1 MILASASGL
10 GRQYT
15 GDPIFTDL
23 AFEIRAGERIGL
35 VGPNGAGKT
44 TLMRLLAGIDQPDMG
59 RLNIR
64 QGIRVSLL
72 KQQPDF
78 DPKKTLFEVARS
90 GLASLLE
97 LQDELE
103 EAARE
108 MAEADDDA
116 DRDRASRRFAD
127 LQDQLEH
134 QDAYAI
140 EHRVEEIVSGLGFK
154 TEEFHRP
161 AGTFSGG
168 QQSRL
173 MLARLLLESPDLM
186 LLDEPTNHL
195 DVATV
200 SWLEAYLS
208 RQPTGMVIVSHDR
221 YFLDATVTK
230 IWELFQGR
238 VDAYPGNYSQYWK
251 LREERAKVLERRAE
265 KQAEQA
271 AHLQKFIDKFSAG
284 TRATQA
290 KDKAKKLERVMSEDI
305 ELMRNI
311 SGPPM
316 GFDEVVRSG
325 DVVIEAKDL
334 SKSYDKP
341 LFNRLNL
348 TVQRGQCV
356 AIMGPNGAGKST
368 LIKTLIGRVKP
379 DEGEVKLGHK
389 VTVGYYDQ
397 GLESLPADTPVLR
410 AVWPDD
416 DPSWVM
422 QDVRDLL
429 GKFGLS
435 GDLALQTVGKLSGGE
450 KGKAALA
457 RLAATGANLLVMDE
471 PTNHLDIW
479 SCDALE
485 RTIRE
490 FEGTVLVV
498 SHDRYFLNQVADRL
512 IVVDG
517 GRARVVEGDYEVY
530 RRMLDQE
537 AEALAAK
544 QRAADDRNGSAK
556 GGGSSSATRSADA
569 SPKGK
574 KKKKYPYRKAAD
586 IEREIA
592 EVEAEMGELEHALG
606 LSETWKDADR
616 ARAAQERYDDLAE
629 SIKALYE
636 HWEEAL
642 EYNG

>member
-1 MILASASGL
+1 MILVSGTGL

-15 GDPIFTDL
+15 GDPLFTDL

-44 TLMRLLAGIDQPDMG
+44 TLMRVLAGIDAPDLG
-59 RLNIR
+59 RLHVR
-64 QGIRVSLL
+64 PEVRVSLL
-72 KQQPDF
+72 RQQPDF
-78 DPKKTLFEVARS
+78 DPSQTLFEVARS

-108 MAEADDDA
+108 MAEAEDDR
-116 DRDRASRRFAD
+116 DRDRASRRFTD
-127 LQDQLEH
+127 IQDRLEH

-140 EHRVEEIVSGLGFK
+140 EHRVEEILQGLGFK
-154 TEEFHRP
+154 AEEFERP
-161 AGTFSGG
+161 SGTFSGG

-200 SWLEAYLS
+200 SWLEGYLA
-208 RQPTGMVIVSHDR
+208 RQPTAMVIVSHDR
-221 YFLDATVTK
+221 YFLDATVTA
-230 IWELFQGR
+230 IWELFAGH
-238 VDAYPGNYSQYWK
+238 VEAYPGNYSQYWK
-251 LREERAKVLERRAE
+251 LREERAKLLERRAE
-265 KQAEQA
+265 KQADEA

-305 ELMRNI
+305 ELMRDI
-311 SGPPM
+311 GGPPM
-316 GFDEVVRSG
+316 GFSEVARSG

-334 SKSYDKP
+334 AKSYDTT
-341 LFNRLNL
+341 LFRKLNL
-348 TVQRGQCV
+348 TVLRGQCV
-356 AIMGPNGAGKST
+356 GIIGPNGAGKST
-368 LIKTLIGRVKP
+368 LVKALIGRIKA

-397 GLESLPADTPVLR
+397 GLGSLPAETTVLR
-410 AVWPDD
+410 AVWPED
-416 DPSWVM
+416 DPKWV
-422 QDVRDLL
+422 QSDVRGLL
-429 GKFGLS
+429 GRFGLS
-435 GDLALQTVGKLSGGE
+435 GDLALQAVGRLSGGE

-485 RTIRE
+485 RSVRE

-498 SHDRYFLNQVADRL
+498 SHDRYFLNQVADRI
-512 IVVDG
+512 IVVDK
-517 GRARVVEGDYEVY
+517 GRARVIEGDYEVY
-530 RRMLDQE
+530 KRIAAQE
-537 AEALAAK
+537 GEAAK
-544 QRAADDRNGSAK
+544 GRDDDSG
-556 GGGSSSATRSADA
+556 RSPSKTTTPSNA
-569 SPKGK
+569 STVSK
-574 KKKKYPYRKAAD
+574 KKRRYPFRKPAD
-586 IEREIA
+586 LEREIA
-592 EVEAEMGELEHALG
+592 RAEAELAELSESLG
-606 LSETWKDADR
+606 LPETWKDANR
-616 ARAAQERYDDLAE
+616 ARRSQDRYDELAD
-629 SIKALYE
+629 SVKALYE

-642 EYNG
+642 EFNN

>member
-1 MILASASGL
+1 MILASATGL

-44 TLMRLLAGIDQPDMG
+44 TLMRLLAGIDEPDMG
-59 RLNIR
+59 RLTIR
-64 QGIRVSLL
+64 PGVRVSLL
-72 KQQPDF
+72 RQQPDF
-78 DPKKTLFEVARS
+78 EPGQTLFEVARS

-108 MAEADDDA
+108 MAEAEDDD
-116 DRDRASRRFAD
+116 DRDRASRRYAD
-127 LQDQLEH
+127 LQDRLEH

-140 EHRVEEIVSGLGFK
+140 EHRVEEVVTGLGFK
-154 TEEFHRP
+154 PGEFHRP
-161 AGTFSGG
+161 SGTFSGG

-200 SWLEAYLS
+200 TWLEGYLS

-230 IWELFQGR
+230 IWELFQGH
-238 VDAYPGNYSQYWK
+238 VASYPGNYSQYWK
-251 LREERAKVLERRAE
+251 LREERAKVLERKAE
-265 KQAEQA
+265 KQQEQA

-290 KDKAKKLERVMSEDI
+290 KDKAKKLEKLMSEDI
-305 ELMRNI
+305 ELMRDI

-316 GFDEVVRSG
+316 GFEEVRRSG
-325 DVVIEAKDL
+325 DIVVEAKDL
-334 SKSYDKP
+334 SKSYDTP
-341 LFNRLNL
+341 LFTRLNL
-348 TVQRGQCV
+348 QVQRGQCV
-356 AIMGPNGAGKST
+356 GIMGPNGAGKST

-397 GLESLPADTPVLR
+397 GLESLPADTPVLK

-416 DPSWVM
+416 DPSWLM

-485 RTIRE
+485 RSVRE

-530 RRMLDQE
+530 RRMVDQE
-537 AEALAAK
+537 SASKE
-544 QRAADDRNGSAK
+544 RAK
-556 GGGSSSATRSADA
+556 GGRDGGAVADGSPPPKPAADGKA
-569 SPKGK
+569 K
-574 KKKKYPYRKAAD
+574 KKKKYPFRKAGE

-592 EVEAEMGELEHALG
+592 QVEAEMGELEHALG
-606 LSETWKDADR
+606 LSETWKDADL
-616 ARAAQERYDDLAE
+616 ARRSQERYDELAGA
-629 SIKALYE
+629 IKALYE

-642 EYNG
+642 EYNA

>member
-78 DPKKTLFEVARS
+78 DPNKTLFEVARS

-116 DRDRASRRFAD
+116 DRERASRRYTD

-251 LREERAKVLERRAE
+251 LREERAKILERRAE

-311 SGPPM
+311 TGPPM

-334 SKSYDKP
+334 GKSYDKP
-341 LFNRLNL
+341 LFSHLNL
-348 TVQRGQCV
+348 QVQRGQCV

-368 LIKTLIGRVKP
+368 LIKTLIGRIKP

-537 AEALAAK
+537 AETLAAR

-556 GGGSSSATRSADA
+556 GGGSSTATRSADTP
-569 SPKGK
+569 PKGK

-616 ARAAQERYDDLAE
+616 ARAAQERYDELAE

-642 EYNG
+642 EYNS

>member
-44 TLMRLLAGIDQPDMG
+44 TLMRLLAGLDQPDMG
-59 RLNIR
+59 RLSIR
-64 QGIRVSLL
+64 PGVRVSLL
-72 KQQPDF
+72 RQQPDF
-78 DPKKTLFEVARS
+78 EPSKTLFEVARS

-97 LQDELE
+97 LQTELE

-108 MAEADDDA
+108 MAEAEDNA
-116 DRDRASRRFAD
+116 DRERASRRFAD
-127 LQDQLEH
+127 LQDRIEH

-140 EHRVEEIVSGLGFK
+140 EHRVEEVIAGLGFK
-154 TEEFHRP
+154 PSEYHRP

-238 VDAYPGNYSQYWK
+238 VDAYPGNYTQYWK
-251 LREERAKVLERRAE
+251 LRAERAKVLERKAE

-290 KDKAKKLERVMSEDI
+290 KDKAKKLERVMSESI
-305 ELMRNI
+305 ELMRDI

-316 GFDEVVRSG
+316 GFEEVQRSG
-325 DVVIEAKDL
+325 DIVIEAKDL
-334 SKSYDKP
+334 SKSYEKQ
-341 LFNRLNL
+341 LFSRLNL
-348 TVQRGQCV
+348 QVLRGQCV
-356 AIMGPNGAGKST
+356 GIMGPNGAGKST

-379 DEGEVKLGHK
+379 DEGEVKIGHK
-389 VTVGYYDQ
+389 VTIGYYDQ
-397 GLESLPADTPVLR
+397 GLESLPADTTVLK

-416 DPSWVM
+416 DPTWLM

-429 GKFGLS
+429 GRFGLS
-435 GDLALQTVGKLSGGE
+435 GDLALQPVGKLSGGE

-485 RTIRE
+485 RSIRA

-517 GRARVVEGDYEVY
+517 GRARVIEGDYEVY
-530 RRMLDQE
+530 RRMVEQE
-537 AEALAAK
+537 AEASAAK
-544 QRAADDRNGSAK
+544 ERARADRAGAPRP
-556 GGGSSSATRSADA
+556 SSAGGQ
-569 SPKGK
+569 PKAK
-574 KKKKYPYRKAAD
+574 KKKKYPYRKATD

-592 EVEAEMGELEHALG
+592 EVEAEMGELERVLG
-606 LSETWKDADR
+606 LPETWKDADR
-616 ARAAQERYDDLAE
+616 ARECQERYDELAE
-629 SIKALYE
+629 SITALYE

-642 EYNG
+642 EYNA

>member
-15 GDPIFTDL
+15 GDPLFTDL

-44 TLMRLLAGIDQPDMG
+44 TLMRLLAGLDQPDMG
-59 RLNIR
+59 RLHLR
-64 QGIRVSLL
+64 QGVRVSLL
-72 KQQPDF
+72 RQQPDF
-78 DPKKTLFEVARS
+78 DPSKTLFEVARS

-108 MAEADDDA
+108 LAEADDDA
-116 DRDRASRRFAD
+116 DRERASRRFAD

-140 EHRVEEIVSGLGFK
+140 EHRVEEIITGLGFK

-251 LREERAKVLERRAE
+251 LREERAKILERRAE

-334 SKSYDKP
+334 GKSYDKP
-341 LFNRLNL
+341 LFGRLNL
-348 TVQRGQCV
+348 QVQRGQCIG
-356 AIMGPNGAGKST
+356 IMGPNGAGKST

-544 QRAADDRNGSAK
+544 QRAADDRNGSPK
-556 GGGSSSATRSADA
+556 GGGSSPATQSANAPA
-569 SPKGK
+569 KGK

-616 ARAAQERYDDLAE
+616 ARRAQERYDDLAE

-642 EYNG
+642 EYNS